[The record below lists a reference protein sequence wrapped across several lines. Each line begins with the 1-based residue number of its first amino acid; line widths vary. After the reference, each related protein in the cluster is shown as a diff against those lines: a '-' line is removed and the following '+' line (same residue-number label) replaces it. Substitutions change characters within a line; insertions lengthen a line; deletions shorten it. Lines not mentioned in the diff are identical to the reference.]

1 MIPWKAPTIEPI
13 CVLLMMVIMA
23 RMIFIIITIIIV
35 MMVIVTK
42 SCFHP
47 SRCQDLSATWYTSAG
62 PPPPIL
68 QRSISPIFILI
79 LGSMIDAIFSQYLCF
94 DLFRKTDSGGILSR
108 LASNMI
114 DHVRILRDGMWLIF
128 PIHHFHLLPNH
139 PCGNVFTKCVKEGL
153 INSSFTV
160 FNISGHQRMRRK
172 LSVVEMFNRCFSNK
186 CFRDGVRKVNIAQ
199 GTSPS
204 MMRRMMASCP
214 IRSPLEGN

>member
-1 MIPWKAPTIEPI
+1 
-13 CVLLMMVIMA
+13 MVIMA

-42 SCFHP
+42 NCFHP

-68 QRSISPIFILI
+68 QRSISPIIILI
-79 LGSMIDAIFSQYLCF
+79 VGSMIDAIQYLCF

-128 PIHHFHLLPNH
+128 PIHHFHLFPNH

-153 INSSFTV
+153 RNSSFTECSTFLAIRGWGESWVLWKCSIVV
-160 FNISGHQRMRRK
+160 FPTNASETVSAKSTLLRGHRRQWWGGWWH
-172 LSVVEMFNRCFSNK
+172 L
-186 CFRDGVRKVNIAQ
+186 VRFDRHWKEIK
-199 GTSPS
+199 TF
-204 MMRRMMASCP
+204 
-214 IRSPLEGN
+214 GNWHYHLNVGHC